1 MLITRQAGIGD
12 LHFGAQK
19 QKFQWCT
26 MDLKTYP
33 LQRWTQVFESDRGIS
48 CFTTQVG
55 ATVVLICQCQG
66 FQKTVPSQ
74 AVSAAVFNNTLQ
86 LNEDVS

>member
-33 LQRWTQVFESDRGIS
+33 LQRWTQVFKSDRGII

-55 ATVVLICQCQG
+55 ATVVLE
-66 FQKTVPSQ
+66 S
-74 AVSAAVFNNTLQ
+74 VSVK
-86 LNEDVS
+86 VSRKQSCHKRSVLLSSTTPFS